1 MDPAKIVEA
10 AIDTWNGKDE
20 QAFVELFR
28 PDAEITG
35 PGGTVL
41 QGTEGARMFWQG
53 YQGAFPDNQVVVRT
67 VFGAGDQA
75 VEEAA
80 FEGTHTAPLVGADG
94 TEVPPT
100 GRRVSV
106 PFTAVYGL
114 RDGRVA
120 TFHLYFDQVEM
131 LTQLGL
137 MPESAS

>member
-1 MDPAKIVEA
+1 MDPVKIVEA
-10 AIDTWNGKDE
+10 AIDSWNGKDE
-20 QAFVELFR
+20 QAFVDLFR

-35 PGGTVL
+35 PGGMVL
-41 QGTEGARMFWQG
+41 QGADGARAFWQG
-53 YQGAFPDNQVVVRT
+53 YQGAFPDNRVVARA

-80 FEGTHTAPLVGADG
+80 FEGTHTAALVGADG

-120 TFHLYFDQVEM
+120 TYHLYFDQVEL

-137 MPESAS
+137 MPGPTS